1 MAINFKDKS
10 YLGMSEFVDGLIR
23 KMSEPMDVPEYAAG
37 NEKARI
43 LELEKAIK
51 ANPGKIRRDRSI
63 IMQKIVSDYGDV
75 YYALYSK
82 WPELYSSAYTA
93 TNKLNMPSP
102 VLFVYNQKDEK
113 DFNVS
118 AYGVLDKLWIFFSV
132 DLVETRILTTN
143 EYKFII
149 GHELGHVKFSH
160 SMIGGTMKDRRLYE
174 YTSDRAGII
183 ASDDLYAGMSS
194 LAKVHNN
201 SYEQYLGR
209 GKDDLIRSLLVSE
222 ESIKELLQCKIEE
235 VPAISQ
241 RLIDQLP
248 SQLVSQEEEDD
259 HPNVYRRFAAMRLF
273 YESEGYYQASGKEAD
288 HKLLDAASVRNYM
301 ERIVI

>member
-10 YLGMSEFVDGLIR
+10 YLGMSEFIDGLIR

-37 NEKARI
+37 NEKAGI
-43 LELEKAIK
+43 LELEKEIR

-63 IMQKIVSDYGDV
+63 IMQKIIKEFGEVS
-75 YYALYSK
+75 YALYSK

-93 TNKLNMPSP
+93 TNQLKMPSP
-102 VLFVYNQKDEK
+102 VLFVYNQKNEK
-113 DFNVS
+113 DFNVA
-118 AYGVLDKLWIFFSV
+118 AYGVLDKLWIFFSI
-132 DLVETRILTTN
+132 DLIESRVLTTN

-160 SMIGGTMKDRRLYE
+160 SMIGGTLKDKRLHE
-174 YTSDRAGII
+174 YTSDRVGII
-183 ASDDLYAGMSS
+183 ASDDLKAGMSS

-209 GKDDLIRSLLVSE
+209 GKDELIRSLLVSDKNIE
-222 ESIKELLQCKIEE
+222 ELLQCKIED
-235 VPAISQ
+235 VPAVSQ
-241 RLIDQLP
+241 RMLDQLP
-248 SQLVSQEEEDD
+248 AQFASQEKEDG

-273 YESEGYYQASGKEAD
+273 YESEWYYRASGKEID
-288 HKLLDAASVRNYM
+288 HKLLDAATISSYM
-301 ERIVI
+301 EKIVI